1 MPKKIRIDHRRKTV
15 GNAASMKAWL
25 RTAKLVD
32 TDKDRRGKVCSA
44 IYEVKMGRLRLD
56 KDVVLPSDLVGN
68 IKAEPVDQLT
78 WVDPSYRFYR

>member
-25 RTAKLVD
+25 KTAKIVD
-32 TDKDRRGKVCSA
+32 TDKDRQGKIHSA
-44 IYEVKMGRLRLD
+44 IYEVPMGRLRLD
-56 KDVVLPSDLVGN
+56 KDVALPSDLVGN
-68 IKAEPVDQLT
+68 ARSGPVDQLT